1 MKPIKTWA
9 QYYVDLMTKLGI
21 VRFSM
26 LLATCIIFLAI
37 FIQVGVTLFLR
48 GNVESVDL
56 VRSIFFGLL
65 VTPWA
70 VYFLSVV
77 VDQLE
82 DSRQRLSRLV
92 QRLQQMRER
101 DLELNN
107 ELQEKIE
114 LLNCQIEETHKA
126 ETGRD
131 QAIEDLEAEV
141 YQREKAQMESQER
154 MALLR
159 SFIDTS
165 PDLVY
170 YRNEREEFSGCNRAM
185 ENLLGK
191 QEKELIGLT
200 PYDVYPA
207 DVAEKVIETD
217 KEVFARNESQTYEQW
232 LQYPDSRRAC
242 FELRKVP
249 FFDRNGQRLGL
260 LGFGRDIT
268 ERKRYQ
274 EELEKAS
281 RDKTT
286 FISTISH
293 ELRTPLNG
301 IVGLSRILLATKLDK
316 AQHQHMKTI
325 HFSAVTLGN
334 IFNDIIDLDKIDRS
348 RLELAPE
355 PMDFPGFL
363 DDLES
368 LARLQAEQKGLYL
381 HFDRDG
387 DIPDWIMAD
396 GTRLRQVLWNLVG
409 NAVKFTDEGGV
420 TIRCM
425 ADELMV
431 GEITLRFD
439 IEDTGIGIPLALQ
452 EEIFALYFQV
462 EGDKYATGT
471 GIGLAVSKQLVEA
484 MRGTIELDS
493 EPNEGSCFSITI
505 KVPRTSAPVD
515 DPVVAHLPC
524 LSVLLVEDVEL
535 NVTVACALLEKLG
548 HQVTV
553 ARDGKQAFDCLAEQS
568 FDLVFLDIQLPD
580 MTGFDIAARLRK
592 EAQEQG
598 HSLPPL
604 VALTANVISD
614 KQEYLAKGMDDAIS
628 KPLSSKAIKGVLSR
642 FFAHKPRV
650 SNRDRLLASTPTPP
664 TIDPPKIA
672 LPTTIAP
679 PAVPAINNDESIIL
693 DSVFLNDYVDT
704 VGARILLS
712 SVDMLDDMSSDYLRK
727 LNEFVA
733 AKAQDQIVDEAHKIK
748 GAAGSVGLKRI
759 QQLAQ
764 LIQSPEHP
772 DWWQE
777 MAGWSQQLNHDLPG
791 DLAVLR
797 QWLESRV

>member
-26 LLATCIIFLAI
+26 LLAACIILLAI

-48 GNVESVDL
+48 GSVESIDL

-101 DLELNN
+101 DLELNG
-107 ELQEKIE
+107 ELQEKIQ
-114 LLNCQIEETHKA
+114 LLNRQIEETHRA
-126 ETGRD
+126 EAARQ
-131 QAIEDLEAEV
+131 QAIEDLESEV
-141 YQREKAQMESQER
+141 FQREKAQMESQER
-154 MALLR
+154 SALLR

-170 YRNEREEFSGCNRAM
+170 YRNELEEFSGCNKAM
-185 ENLLGK
+185 EDLLGR

-200 PYDVYPA
+200 PYDVYPE
-207 DVAEKVIETD
+207 DVAEKVVETD

-232 LQYPDSRRAC
+232 LQYPDGRRAC

-249 FFDRNGQRLGL
+249 FFDRDGKRLGL

-274 EELEKAS
+274 EQLEKAS

-301 IVGLSRILLATKLDK
+301 IVGLSRILLATELSTEQR
-316 AQHQHMKTI
+316 QHLKTI

-334 IFNDIIDLDKIDRS
+334 IFNDIIDLDKLDRS

-355 PMDFPGFL
+355 PLELPSFL

-387 DIPDWIMAD
+387 DIPEWILAD

-409 NAVKFTDEGGV
+409 NAVKFTDDGGV

-425 ADELMV
+425 ADELDPGQV
-431 GEITLRFD
+431 TLRFD
-439 IEDTGIGIPLALQ
+439 IEDTGIGIPAELQ
-452 EEIFALYFQV
+452 QKIFALYFQV
-462 EGDKYATGT
+462 EGKKHATGT
-471 GIGLAVSKQLVEA
+471 GIGLAVSQQLVDA
-484 MRGTIELDS
+484 MHGTIELDS
-493 EPNEGSCFSITI
+493 EPGEGSCFSVTIT
-505 KVPRTSAPVD
+505 VPRAAPPAD
-515 DPVVAHLPC
+515 DPVVAHLPS

-535 NVTVACALLEKLG
+535 NITVARALLEKLG
-548 HQVTV
+548 HRVTV
-553 ARDGKQAFDCLAEQS
+553 ARDGAEAFALLAGQDFE
-568 FDLVFLDIQLPD
+568 LIFLDIQLPD
-580 MTGFDIAARLRK
+580 MTGFDIAARLR
-592 EAQEQG
+592 EQARSSG
-598 HSLPPL
+598 APLPPL

-614 KQEYLAKGMDDAIS
+614 KQQYLAKGMDDAIS
-628 KPLSSKAIKGVLSR
+628 KPLSSKAIKGVLAR
-642 FFAHKPRV
+642 FFGQPAAESPV
-650 SNRDRLLASTPTPP
+650 A
-664 TIDPPKIA
+664 
-672 LPTTIAP
+672 AP
-679 PAVPAINNDESIIL
+679 EEIGEVL
-693 DSVFLNDYVDT
+693 DTLFLQDYVDT
-704 VGARILLS
+704 VGARALLS
-712 SVDMLDDMSSDYLRK
+712 SVDLLESMAGDYLAR
-727 LNEFVA
+727 LNAFLAERS
-733 AKAQDQIVDEAHKIK
+733 QPDIVEEAHKIK

-764 LIQSPEHP
+764 LVQSPERP
-772 DWWQE
+772 DWWQ
-777 MAGWSQQLNHDLPG
+777 QLDGRIEALNRQLAPDLKI
-791 DLAVLR
+791 LR
-797 QWLESRV
+797 HWLESRI

>member
-26 LLATCIIFLAI
+26 LLAACIILLAI

-48 GNVESVDL
+48 GTVESIDM
-56 VRSIFFGLL
+56 VRSVFFGLL

-114 LLNCQIEETHKA
+114 LLNRQIEETHKA
-126 ETGRD
+126 ETARQ
-131 QAIEDLEAEV
+131 QAIDDLEAEV
-141 YQREKAQMESQER
+141 YQREKAQLESQER
-154 MALLR
+154 SALLR

-170 YRNEREEFSGCNRAM
+170 YRNELEEFSGCNRAM
-185 ENLLGK
+185 ENLLGR

-200 PYDVYPA
+200 PFDVYPA
-207 DVAEKVIETD
+207 DVAEKVVETD

-232 LQYPDSRRAC
+232 LQYPDGRRAC

-249 FFDRNGQRLGL
+249 FFDRNGKRLGL

-301 IVGLSRILLATKLDK
+301 IVGLSRILLATKLGQEQR
-316 AQHQHMKTI
+316 QHLKTI

-334 IFNDIIDLDKIDRS
+334 IFNDIIDLDKVDRS

-387 DIPDWIMAD
+387 DIPDWILAD

-409 NAVKFTDEGGV
+409 NAVKFTDDGGV

-425 ADELMV
+425 ADELTRD
-431 GEITLRFD
+431 EITLRFD
-439 IEDTGIGIPLALQ
+439 IEDTGIGIPAELQ
-452 EEIFALYFQV
+452 QKIFALYFQV
-462 EGDKYATGT
+462 EGNKHATGT
-471 GIGLAVSKQLVEA
+471 GIGLAVSQQLVDA
-484 MRGTIELDS
+484 MHGTIELDS
-493 EPNEGSCFSITI
+493 EPGEGSCFSITI
-505 KVPRTSAPVD
+505 KVPRAQAPVD
-515 DPVVAHLPC
+515 DPAVAQLPP

-548 HQVTV
+548 HKVTV
-553 ARDGKQAFDCLAEQS
+553 ARDGGEAFAWLAQMP

-580 MTGFDIAARLRK
+580 MTGFDIAARLRE
-592 EAQEQG
+592 EAREQSK
-598 HSLPPL
+598 SLPPL

-614 KQEYLAKGMDDAIS
+614 KEEYLARGMDDAIS
-628 KPLSSKAIKGVLSR
+628 KPLSSKAIKGVLAR
-642 FFAHKPRV
+642 FFARRPQSQASAQPVV
-650 SNRDRLLASTPTPP
+650 S
-664 TIDPPKIA
+664 
-672 LPTTIAP
+672 
-679 PAVPAINNDESIIL
+679 VPADPAMTSITEPHADEQQVL
-693 DSVFLNDYVDT
+693 DTVFLTDYVDT
-704 VGARILLS
+704 VGAAILLS
-712 SVDMLDDMSSDYLRK
+712 SVDMLDKMAGDYLSK
-727 LNEFVA
+727 LNGFMAE
-733 AKAQDQIVDEAHKIK
+733 KDQDGIVEEAHKIK
-748 GAAGSVGLKRI
+748 GAAGSVGLKRM
-759 QQLAQ
+759 QLLAQ
-764 LIQSPEHP
+764 QIQSPDLP
-772 DWWQE
+772 DWWQ
-777 MAGWSQQLNHDLPG
+777 QLDARVNELNALLPADL
-791 DLAVLR
+791 VILR
-797 QWLESRV
+797 RWLESRV

>member
-26 LLATCIIFLAI
+26 LLAACIILLAI

-48 GNVESVDL
+48 GAVESIDL
-56 VRSIFFGLL
+56 LRSIFFGLL

-77 VDQLE
+77 VDQQE
-82 DSRQRLSRLV
+82 NSRQRLSRLV

-107 ELQEKIE
+107 ELQEKIQ
-114 LLNCQIEETHKA
+114 LLNRQIEETHRA
-126 ETGRD
+126 ETARQ

-154 MALLR
+154 SALLR

-170 YRNEREEFSGCNRAM
+170 YRNELEEFSGCNRAM
-185 ENLLGK
+185 ENLLGRE
-191 QEKELIGLT
+191 EKELIGLT
-200 PYDVYPA
+200 PFDVYPE
-207 DVAEKVIETD
+207 DVAEKVVETD
-217 KEVFARNESQTYEQW
+217 REVFARNESQTYEQW
-232 LQYPDSRRAC
+232 LQYPDGRRAC

-249 FFDRNGQRLGL
+249 FFDRNGKRLGL

-301 IVGLSRILLATKLDK
+301 IVGLSRILLATKLDQEQR
-316 AQHQHMKTI
+316 QHLRTI

-334 IFNDIIDLDKIDRS
+334 IFNDIIDLDKVDRS

-355 PMDFPGFL
+355 PMDLPGFL

-387 DIPDWIMAD
+387 DIPDWILAD

-409 NAVKFTDEGGV
+409 NAVKFTDDGGV

-425 ADELMV
+425 ADELTP

-439 IEDTGIGIPLALQ
+439 IEDTGIGIPPELQ
-452 EEIFALYFQV
+452 QKIFALYFQI
-462 EGDKYATGT
+462 EGNKHATGT
-471 GIGLAVSKQLVEA
+471 GIGLAVSQQLVDA
-484 MRGTIELDS
+484 MHGTIELDS
-493 EPNEGSCFSITI
+493 EPGEGSCFSMTI
-505 KVPRTSAPVD
+505 RVPRAQAPVD
-515 DPVVAHLPC
+515 DPVVAHLPP

-548 HQVTV
+548 HKVTV
-553 ARDGKQAFDCLAEQS
+553 ARDGGEAFAWLAQQS

-580 MTGFDIAARLRK
+580 MTGFDIAARLRE
-592 EAQEQG
+592 EAREKQQT
-598 HSLPPL
+598 LPPL

-614 KQEYLAKGMDDAIS
+614 KQRYLAKGMDDAIS
-628 KPLSSKAIKGVLSR
+628 KPLSSKAIKGVLAR
-642 FFAHKPRV
+642 FFAHRPALQERKERV
-650 SNRDRLLASTPTPP
+650 EPVIDTGTSTETVTDIDEQQLLDT
-664 TIDPPKIA
+664 
-672 LPTTIAP
+672 
-679 PAVPAINNDESIIL
+679 
-693 DSVFLNDYVDT
+693 VFLTDYVDT
-704 VGARILLS
+704 VGAAILLS
-712 SVDMLDDMSSDYLRK
+712 SVDLLDSMAGDYLSK
-727 LNEFVA
+727 LNDFVSA
-733 AKAQDQIVDEAHKIK
+733 RDQDGIVDEAHKIK
-748 GAAGSVGLKRI
+748 GAAGSVGLKRV

-764 LIQSPEHP
+764 QIQSPELP
-772 DWWQE
+772 EWWQQLE
-777 MAGWSQQLNHDLPG
+777 GWVSELNQCLPG
-791 DLAVLR
+791 DLATLR
-797 QWLESRV
+797 RWLERRL

>member
-21 VRFSM
+21 VRFSIV
-26 LLATCIIFLAI
+26 LAACIILLAI

-56 VRSIFFGLL
+56 VRSVFFGLL

-114 LLNCQIEETHKA
+114 LLNKQIEETHKA

-154 MALLR
+154 LALLR

-207 DVAEKVIETD
+207 DVAEKVVETD

-232 LQYPDSRRAC
+232 LQYPDLRRAC

-249 FFDRNGQRLGL
+249 FFDRNGKRLGL

-301 IVGLSRILLATKLDK
+301 IVGLSRILLATKLAK
-316 AQHQHMKTI
+316 EQRQHMKTI

-439 IEDTGIGIPLALQ
+439 IEDTGIGIPLSLQ
-452 EEIFALYFQV
+452 QQIFALYFQV

-505 KVPRTSAPVD
+505 TVPRTTAPID
-515 DPVVAHLPC
+515 DPVVADLPC

-553 ARDGKQAFDCLAEQS
+553 ARDGKQTFEHLSKQD

-580 MTGFDIAARLRK
+580 MTGFDIAKRLR
-592 EAQEQG
+592 EQALSQG

-628 KPLSSKAIKGVLSR
+628 KPLSSKAIKGVLAR

-650 SNRDRLLASTPTPP
+650 SSRERLLANMPAPDQTQP
-664 TIDPPKIA
+664 A
-672 LPTTIAP
+672 LAH
-679 PAVPAINNDESIIL
+679 AFINERLEPSEQDKVL
-693 DSVFLNDYVDT
+693 DCVFLNDYVDT

-712 SVDMLDDMSSDYLRK
+712 SVDMLDTMASDYLQK
-727 LNEFVA
+727 LNDFVS
-733 AKAQDQIVDEAHKIK
+733 AKQQTEIVEEAHKIK

-764 LIQSPEHP
+764 LIQTPEQEN
-772 DWWQE
+772 WWQTMPNWTAE
-777 MAGWSQQLNHDLPG
+777 LNHHLPS
-791 DLAVLR
+791 DLATLR
-797 QWLESRV
+797 HWLEQRL

>member
-26 LLATCIIFLAI
+26 LLAACIILLAI

-48 GNVESVDL
+48 GSVESIDL

-101 DLELNN
+101 DLELNG
-107 ELQEKIE
+107 ELQEKIQ
-114 LLNCQIEETHKA
+114 LLNRQIEETHRA
-126 ETGRD
+126 EAARQ

-154 MALLR
+154 SALLR

-170 YRNEREEFSGCNRAM
+170 YRNELEEFSGCNRAM
-185 ENLLGK
+185 ENLLGR

-200 PYDVYPA
+200 PHDVYPE
-207 DVAEKVIETD
+207 DVAEKVVETD

-232 LQYPDSRRAC
+232 LQYPDGRRAC

-249 FFDRNGQRLGL
+249 FFDRNGKRLGL

-301 IVGLSRILLATKLDK
+301 IVGLSRILLATELSPEQR
-316 AQHQHMKTI
+316 QHLKTI

-334 IFNDIIDLDKIDRS
+334 IFNDIIDLDKLDRS

-387 DIPDWIMAD
+387 DMPEWILAD

-409 NAVKFTDEGGV
+409 NAVKFTDDGGV

-425 ADELMV
+425 ADELAPGQV
-431 GEITLRFD
+431 TLRFD
-439 IEDTGIGIPLALQ
+439 IEDTGIGIPAELQ
-452 EEIFALYFQV
+452 QKIFALYFQI
-462 EGDKYATGT
+462 EGKKHATGT
-471 GIGLAVSKQLVEA
+471 GIGLAVSQQLVDA
-484 MRGTIELDS
+484 MHGTIELDS
-493 EPNEGSCFSITI
+493 EPGEGSCFSVTIT
-505 KVPRTSAPVD
+505 VPTAQAPVE
-515 DPVVAHLPC
+515 DPALSRLPC

-535 NVTVACALLEKLG
+535 NITVACALLEKLG
-548 HQVTV
+548 HRVTV
-553 ARDGKQAFDCLAEQS
+553 ARDGAEAFALLAGQA

-580 MTGFDIAARLRK
+580 MTGFDIAARLRD
-592 EAQEQG
+592 EARENHQ
-598 HSLPPL
+598 SLPPL
-604 VALTANVISD
+604 VALTANLISD
-614 KQEYLAKGMDDAIS
+614 KQQYLAKGMDDAIS
-628 KPLSSKAIKGVLSR
+628 KPLSSKAIKGVLAR
-642 FFAHKPRV
+642 FFAHRPQPV
-650 SNRDRLLASTPTPP
+650 AM
-664 TIDPPKIA
+664 A
-672 LPTTIAP
+672 AP
-679 PAVPAINNDESIIL
+679 AAGTEEGGVL
-693 DSVFLNDYVDT
+693 DLVFLEDYVET
-704 VGARILLS
+704 VGALTLLS
-712 SVDMLDDMSSDYLRK
+712 SVELLEDMAGGYLAR
-727 LNEFVA
+727 LNQFMAE
-733 AKAQDQIVDEAHKIK
+733 KRQQDIVDEAHKIK
-748 GAAGSVGLKRI
+748 GAAGSVGLKRV

-764 LIQSPEHP
+764 RIQSPELP
-772 DWWQE
+772 DWWQ
-777 MAGWSQQLNHDLPG
+777 QLDAWGEELNRLLPA
-791 DLAVLR
+791 DLAILR
-797 QWLESRV
+797 HWLENRA

>member
-26 LLATCIIFLAI
+26 LLAACIILLAI

-48 GNVESVDL
+48 GTFELVDM
-56 VRSIFFGLL
+56 VRSVFFGLL

-101 DLELNN
+101 DLDLNN

-114 LLNCQIEETHKA
+114 QLNCQIEETHKA
-126 ETGRD
+126 ETARQ

-185 ENLLGK
+185 EKLLGK
-191 QEKELIGLT
+191 QESELIGLT
-200 PYDVYPA
+200 PFDVYSA
-207 DVAEKVIETD
+207 DVAEKVVETD
-217 KEVFARNESQTYEQW
+217 KEVFGRNESQTYEQW
-232 LQYPDSRRAC
+232 LQYPDGRDAC

-249 FFDRNGQRLGL
+249 FFDRSGQRLGL

-301 IVGLSRILLATKLDK
+301 IVGLSRILLATRLDK
-316 AQHQHMKTI
+316 DQQQHIKTI

-334 IFNDIIDLDKIDRS
+334 IFNDIIDLDKLDRS

-363 DDLES
+363 DDLET
-368 LARLQAEQKGLYL
+368 LTRLQAEQKGLYL

-387 DIPDWIMAD
+387 DIPDWILAD

-409 NAVKFTDEGGV
+409 NAVKFTDAGGV

-425 ADELMV
+425 ADELSP
-431 GEITLRFD
+431 GEVTLRFD
-439 IEDTGIGIPLALQ
+439 IEDTGIGIPQHLQ
-452 EEIFALYFQV
+452 KDIFSLYFQV
-462 EGDKYATGT
+462 EGNKYATGT
-471 GIGLAVSKQLVEA
+471 GIGLAVSKQLVDA
-484 MRGTIELDS
+484 MHGTIELDS
-493 EPNEGSCFSITI
+493 EPNEGACFSVTI
-505 KVPRTSAPVD
+505 NALRATAPVE
-515 DPVVAHLPC
+515 DPVVAHLPT
-524 LSVLLVEDVEL
+524 LSILLVEDVEL

-548 HQVTV
+548 HKVAV
-553 ARDGKQAFDCLAEQS
+553 ARDGKEALALLAQVD

-580 MTGFDIAARLRK
+580 MTGFDIAAHLRQEAK
-592 EAQEQG
+592 EKAKQ
-598 HSLPPL
+598 LPPL
-604 VALTANVISD
+604 VALTANLISD
-614 KQEYLAKGMDDAIS
+614 KQAYLAKGMDDAIS
-628 KPLSSKAIKGVLSR
+628 KPLSSKAIKGVLAR
-642 FFAHKPRV
+642 FFTHRPLKQARRTLTVDPET
-650 SNRDRLLASTPTPP
+650 NLALKTKRTAE
-664 TIDPPKIA
+664 TE
-672 LPTTIAP
+672 AP
-679 PAVPAINNDESIIL
+679 ATVQTDEEIIL
-693 DSVFLNDYVDT
+693 DTVFLTDYVDT
-704 VGARILLS
+704 VGAAILLS
-712 SVDMLDDMSSDYLRK
+712 SVDMLDNMAGDYLTR
-727 LNEFVA
+727 LNGFVA
-733 AKAQDQIVDEAHKIK
+733 DKEQSRIVEEAHKIK
-748 GAAGSVGLKRI
+748 GAAGSVGLKRA

-764 LIQSPEHP
+764 QIQSPDIA
-772 DWWQE
+772 DWWLQLE
-777 MAGWSQQLNHDLPG
+777 GWVVTLNEYLPH

-797 QWLESRV
+797 RWLESRV

>member
-26 LLATCIIFLAI
+26 LLAACIILLAI

-48 GNVESVDL
+48 GSVESVDM

-65 VTPWA
+65 ITPWA

-92 QRLQQMRER
+92 QRLQQMRDR
-101 DLELNN
+101 DQELNT

-114 LLNCQIEETHKA
+114 LLNRQIEETRKA
-126 ETGRD
+126 QAARQ
-131 QAIEDLEAEV
+131 QAIEDLENEV
-141 YQREKAQMESQER
+141 FQREKAQMESQER
-154 MALLR
+154 SALLR

-170 YRNEREEFSGCNRAM
+170 YRNELEEFSGCNTAM
-185 ENLLGK
+185 ENLLGR

-207 DVAEKVIETD
+207 DVADKVVETD

-232 LQYPDSRRAC
+232 LQYPDGRRAC

-249 FFDRNGQRLGL
+249 FFDRDGKRLGL

-274 EELEKAS
+274 NELEKAS

-301 IVGLSRILLATKLDK
+301 IVGLSRILLATELSTEQR
-316 AQHQHMKTI
+316 QHLKTI

-334 IFNDIIDLDKIDRS
+334 IFNDIIDLDKLDRR

-355 PMDFPGFL
+355 PMDFPSFL

-387 DIPDWIMAD
+387 DIPEWILAD

-409 NAVKFTDEGGV
+409 NAVKFTDDGGV

-425 ADELMV
+425 ADELTP
-431 GEITLRFD
+431 GEVTLRFD
-439 IEDTGIGIPLALQ
+439 IEDTGIGIPSALQ
-452 EEIFALYFQV
+452 QKIFALYFQI
-462 EGDKYATGT
+462 EGNKHATGT
-471 GIGLAVSKQLVEA
+471 GIGLAVSQQLVDA
-484 MRGTIELDS
+484 MHGSIELDS
-493 EPNEGSCFSITI
+493 EPGEGSCFSITI
-505 KVPRTSAPVD
+505 TVPTAQAPKD
-515 DPVVAHLPC
+515 DPVLAHLPC

-548 HQVTV
+548 HRVSV
-553 ARDGKQAFDCLAEQS
+553 ARDGSEAFALLAEQA

-580 MTGFDIAARLRK
+580 MTGFDIAGRLRHEA
-592 EAQEQG
+592 EAQG
-598 HSLPPL
+598 HALPPL

-614 KQEYLAKGMDDAIS
+614 KQKYLAGGMDDAIS
-628 KPLSSKAIKGVLSR
+628 KPLSSKAIKGVLAR
-642 FFAHKPRV
+642 FFGHQQPCGK
-650 SNRDRLLASTPTPP
+650 T
-664 TIDPPKIA
+664 A
-672 LPTTIAP
+672 LPAP
-679 PAVPAINNDESIIL
+679 EAAESESDVIL
-693 DSVFLNDYVDT
+693 DTVFLQDYVDT
-704 VGARILLS
+704 VGAKALLS
-712 SVDMLDDMSSDYLRK
+712 SVDMLGTMAGDYLSRLK
-727 LNEFVA
+727 GFTA
-733 AKAQDQIVDEAHKIK
+733 ARRQQDIVEEAHKIK
-748 GAAGSVGLKRI
+748 GAAGSVGLKRV
-759 QQLAQ
+759 QLLAQ
-764 LIQSPEHP
+764 QIQSPDLP
-772 DWWQE
+772 DWWE
-777 MAGWSQQLNHDLPG
+777 QLDHRVNELERLLEP
-791 DLAVLR
+791 DLAELR
-797 QWLESRV
+797 HWLESRL

>member
-26 LLATCIIFLAI
+26 LLAACIILLAI

-48 GNVESVDL
+48 GSVESIDL

-101 DLELNN
+101 DLELNG
-107 ELQEKIE
+107 ELQEKIQ
-114 LLNCQIEETHKA
+114 LLNRQIEETHRA
-126 ETGRD
+126 EAARQ
-131 QAIEDLEAEV
+131 QAIEDLESEV
-141 YQREKAQMESQER
+141 FQREKAQMESQER
-154 MALLR
+154 SALLR

-170 YRNEREEFSGCNRAM
+170 YRNELEEFSGCNKAM
-185 ENLLGK
+185 EDLLGR

-200 PYDVYPA
+200 PYDVYPE
-207 DVAEKVIETD
+207 DVAEKVVETD

-232 LQYPDSRRAC
+232 LQYPDGRRAC

-249 FFDRNGQRLGL
+249 FFDRDGKRLGL

-274 EELEKAS
+274 EQLEKAS

-301 IVGLSRILLATKLDK
+301 IVGLSRILLATELSTEQR
-316 AQHQHMKTI
+316 QHLKTI

-334 IFNDIIDLDKIDRS
+334 IFNDIIDLDKLDRS

-355 PMDFPGFL
+355 PLELPSFL

-387 DIPDWIMAD
+387 DIPEWILAD

-409 NAVKFTDEGGV
+409 NAVKFTDDGGV

-425 ADELMV
+425 ADELDPGQV
-431 GEITLRFD
+431 TLRFD
-439 IEDTGIGIPLALQ
+439 IEDTGIGIPAELQ
-452 EEIFALYFQV
+452 QKIFALYFQV
-462 EGDKYATGT
+462 EGKKHATGT
-471 GIGLAVSKQLVEA
+471 GIGLAVSQQLVDA
-484 MRGTIELDS
+484 MHGTIELDS
-493 EPNEGSCFSITI
+493 EPGEGSCFSVTIT
-505 KVPRTSAPVD
+505 VPRAAPPAD
-515 DPVVAHLPC
+515 DPVVAHLPS

-535 NVTVACALLEKLG
+535 NITVARALLEKLG
-548 HQVTV
+548 HRVTV
-553 ARDGKQAFDCLAEQS
+553 ARDGAEAFALLAGQDFE
-568 FDLVFLDIQLPD
+568 LIFLDIQLPD
-580 MTGFDIAARLRK
+580 MTGFDIAARLR
-592 EAQEQG
+592 EQAR
-598 HSLPPL
+598 SSDAPLPPL

-614 KQEYLAKGMDDAIS
+614 KQQYLAKGMDDAIS
-628 KPLSSKAIKGVLSR
+628 KPLSSKAIKGVLAR
-642 FFAHKPRV
+642 FFGQPAA
-650 SNRDRLLASTPTPP
+650 ASPV
-664 TIDPPKIA
+664 A
-672 LPTTIAP
+672 AP
-679 PAVPAINNDESIIL
+679 EESGEVL
-693 DSVFLNDYVDT
+693 DTLFLQDYVDT
-704 VGARILLS
+704 VGARALLS
-712 SVDMLDDMSSDYLRK
+712 SVDLLESMAGDYLAR
-727 LNEFVA
+727 LNAFLAERS
-733 AKAQDQIVDEAHKIK
+733 QPDIVEEAHKIK

-764 LIQSPEHP
+764 LVQSPERP
-772 DWWQE
+772 DWWQ
-777 MAGWSQQLNHDLPG
+777 QLDGRIEALNRQLAPDLKI
-791 DLAVLR
+791 LR
-797 QWLESRV
+797 HWLESRI

>member
-26 LLATCIIFLAI
+26 LLAACIILLAI

-48 GNVESVDL
+48 GTVESIDM
-56 VRSIFFGLL
+56 VRSVFFGLL

-101 DLELNN
+101 DLELNS

-114 LLNCQIEETHKA
+114 LLNRQIEETHKA
-126 ETGRD
+126 ETARQ

-154 MALLR
+154 SALLR

-170 YRNEREEFSGCNRAM
+170 YRNELEEFSGCNRAM
-185 ENLLGK
+185 ENLIGR

-200 PYDVYPA
+200 PFDVYPA
-207 DVAEKVIETD
+207 DVAEKVVETD
-217 KEVFARNESQTYEQW
+217 KEVFSRNETQTYEQW
-232 LQYPDSRRAC
+232 LQYPDGRRAC

-249 FFDRNGQRLGL
+249 FFDRNGKRLGL

-301 IVGLSRILLATKLDK
+301 IVGLSRILLATRLDQEQR
-316 AQHQHMKTI
+316 QHLKTI

-334 IFNDIIDLDKIDRS
+334 IFNDIIDLDKVDRS

-409 NAVKFTDEGGV
+409 NAVKFTDDGGV

-425 ADELMV
+425 ADELTP
-431 GEITLRFD
+431 GEVTLRFD
-439 IEDTGIGIPLALQ
+439 IEDTGIGIPTELQ
-452 EEIFALYFQV
+452 QKIFALYFQI
-462 EGDKYATGT
+462 EGNKHATGT
-471 GIGLAVSKQLVEA
+471 GIGLAVSQQLVDA
-484 MRGTIELDS
+484 MHGTIELDS
-493 EPNEGSCFSITI
+493 EPEEGSCFSITI
-505 KVPRTSAPVD
+505 KVPRTQAPVD
-515 DPVVAHLPC
+515 DPVVAHLPP

-548 HQVTV
+548 HKVTV
-553 ARDGKQAFDCLAEQS
+553 ARDGGEAFAWLAQMP

-580 MTGFDIAARLRK
+580 MTGFDIASRLRE
-592 EAQEQG
+592 EAREQSK
-598 HSLPPL
+598 SLPPL

-614 KQEYLAKGMDDAIS
+614 KEEYLAKGMDDAIS
-628 KPLSSKAIKGVLSR
+628 KPLSSKAIKGVLAR
-642 FFAHKPRV
+642 FFAHRPQPQAKSRAVAAPV
-650 SNRDRLLASTPTPP
+650 IASLA
-664 TIDPPKIA
+664 IA
-672 LPTTIAP
+672 TGTEAH
-679 PAVPAINNDESIIL
+679 ADEQQVL
-693 DSVFLNDYVDT
+693 DTLFLTDYVDT
-704 VGARILLS
+704 VGAAILLS
-712 SVDMLDDMSSDYLRK
+712 SVDMLDEMAGDYLSK
-727 LNEFVA
+727 LNGFMTE
-733 AKAQDQIVDEAHKIK
+733 KDKDGIVEEAHKIK
-748 GAAGSVGLKRI
+748 GAAGSVGLKRV
-759 QQLAQ
+759 QLLAQ
-764 LIQSPEHP
+764 QIQSPELP
-772 DWWQE
+772 DWWQ
-777 MAGWSQQLNHDLPG
+777 QLDAWVNELNALLPADL
-791 DLAVLR
+791 VILR
-797 QWLESRV
+797 RWLESRV

>member
-26 LLATCIIFLAI
+26 LLAACIILLAI

-48 GNVESVDL
+48 GAVESIDL
-56 VRSIFFGLL
+56 LRSIFFGLL

-77 VDQLE
+77 VDQQE
-82 DSRQRLSRLV
+82 NSRQRLSRLV

-107 ELQEKIE
+107 ELQEKIQ
-114 LLNCQIEETHKA
+114 LLNRQIEETHRA
-126 ETGRD
+126 ETARQ

-154 MALLR
+154 SALLR

-170 YRNEREEFSGCNRAM
+170 YRNELEEFSGCNRAM
-185 ENLLGK
+185 ENLLGRE
-191 QEKELIGLT
+191 EKELIGLT
-200 PYDVYPA
+200 PFDVYPE
-207 DVAEKVIETD
+207 DVAEKVVETD
-217 KEVFARNESQTYEQW
+217 REVFARNESQTYEQW
-232 LQYPDSRRAC
+232 LQYPDGRRAC

-249 FFDRNGQRLGL
+249 FFDRNGKRLGL

-301 IVGLSRILLATKLDK
+301 IVGLSRILLATKLDQEQR
-316 AQHQHMKTI
+316 QHLRTI

-334 IFNDIIDLDKIDRS
+334 IFNDIIDLDKVDRS

-355 PMDFPGFL
+355 PMELPGFL

-387 DIPDWIMAD
+387 DIPDWILAD

-409 NAVKFTDEGGV
+409 NAVKFTDDGGV

-425 ADELMV
+425 ADELIP

-439 IEDTGIGIPLALQ
+439 IEDTGIGIPPELQ
-452 EEIFALYFQV
+452 QKIFALYFQI
-462 EGDKYATGT
+462 EGNKHATGT
-471 GIGLAVSKQLVEA
+471 GIGLAVSQQLVDA
-484 MRGTIELDS
+484 MHGTIELDS
-493 EPNEGSCFSITI
+493 EPGEGSCFSMTI
-505 KVPRTSAPVD
+505 RVPRAQAPVD
-515 DPVVAHLPC
+515 DPVVAHLPP

-548 HQVTV
+548 HKVTV
-553 ARDGKQAFDCLAEQS
+553 ARDGGEAFAWLAQQS

-580 MTGFDIAARLRK
+580 MTGFDIATRLRE
-592 EAQEQG
+592 EAREQQQT
-598 HSLPPL
+598 LPPL

-614 KQEYLAKGMDDAIS
+614 KQRYLAKGMDDAIS
-628 KPLSSKAIKGVLSR
+628 KPLSSKAIKGVLAR
-642 FFAHKPRV
+642 FFAHRPALEDRIKRV
-650 SNRDRLLASTPTPP
+650 E
-664 TIDPPKIA
+664 
-672 LPTTIAP
+672 
-679 PAVPAINNDESIIL
+679 PAIDTGTSTDTGTDIDEQQLL
-693 DSVFLNDYVDT
+693 DTVFLTDYVDT
-704 VGARILLS
+704 VGAAILLS
-712 SVDMLDDMSSDYLRK
+712 SVDLLDSMAGGYLNK
-727 LNEFVA
+727 LNDFVTA
-733 AKAQDQIVDEAHKIK
+733 RDQDGIVDEAHKIK
-748 GAAGSVGLKRI
+748 GAAGSVGLKRV

-764 LIQSPEHP
+764 QIQSPELP
-772 DWWQE
+772 DWWQQLE
-777 MAGWSQQLNHDLPG
+777 GWVSELNQRLPG
-791 DLAVLR
+791 DLAILR
-797 QWLESRV
+797 RWLERRL

>member
-26 LLATCIIFLAI
+26 LLAACMILLAI
-37 FIQVGVTLFLR
+37 FIQIGVTLFLR
-48 GNVESVDL
+48 GNIEAIDM

-107 ELQEKIE
+107 QLKEKVG
-114 LLNCQIEETHKA
+114 LLNRQIEETHKA
-126 ETGRD
+126 EAARQ
-131 QAIEDLEAEV
+131 QAIEDLELEV
-141 YQREKAQMESQER
+141 VQRERAQMESQER
-154 MALLR
+154 SALLR

-170 YRNEREEFSGCNRAM
+170 YRNEREELSGCNRAM
-185 ENLLGK
+185 EDLLGK
-191 QEKELIGLT
+191 PEQELIGLT
-200 PYDVYPA
+200 PFDVYSA

-217 KEVFARNESQTYEQW
+217 KEVFARNETQTYEQW
-232 LQYPDSRRAC
+232 LEYPDGRKAC

-249 FFDRNGQRLGL
+249 FFDRNGKRLGL
-260 LGFGRDIT
+260 LGYGRDIT

-274 EELEKAS
+274 EELEQAS

-301 IVGLSRILLATKLDK
+301 IVGLSRILLATKLDTE
-316 AQHQHMKTI
+316 QYQHMKTI

-334 IFNDIIDLDKIDRS
+334 IFNDIIDLDKVDRS

-355 PMDFPGFL
+355 AMDFPGFL

-387 DIPDWIMAD
+387 DIPDWIWAD

-425 ADELMV
+425 ADELAP

-439 IEDTGIGIPLALQ
+439 IEDTGIGIPLDLQ
-452 EEIFALYFQV
+452 DKIFALYFQV
-462 EGDKYATGT
+462 EGDKFATGT
-471 GIGLAVSKQLVEA
+471 GIGLAVSQQLVNA
-484 MRGTIELDS
+484 MEGDIELYS
-493 EPNEGSCFSITI
+493 EPGEGACFSITI
-505 KVPRTSAPVD
+505 TVPLTKPPVD
-515 DPVVAHLPC
+515 DPIVAHLPM

-553 ARDGKQAFDCLAEQS
+553 ARDGREALALLVEHR

-580 MTGFDIAARLRK
+580 MTGFDIAAHLRQEAK
-592 EAQEQG
+592 EQQ
-598 HSLPPL
+598 STLPPL
-604 VALTANVISD
+604 VALTANVIRD

-628 KPLSSKAIKGVLSR
+628 KPLSSKAIKGVLAR
-642 FFAHKPRV
+642 FFAHLPAAEETLIKPVLATSELTKPLVTEV
-650 SNRDRLLASTPTPP
+650 STNADVELTPQ
-664 TIDPPKIA
+664 
-672 LPTTIAP
+672 
-679 PAVPAINNDESIIL
+679 EEEQIL
-693 DSVFLNDYVDT
+693 DTVFLNDYVET
-704 VGARILLS
+704 VGAAILLS
-712 SVDMLDDMSSDYLRK
+712 SVDMLEEMATGYLSQ
-727 LNEFVA
+727 LNTFIDHQAYEEV
-733 AKAQDQIVDEAHKIK
+733 VEEAHKIK
-748 GAAGSVGLKRI
+748 GAAGSVGLKRA

-764 LIQSPEHP
+764 QIQSPDLPQWKQHLA
-772 DWWQE
+772 DW
-777 MAGWSQQLNHDLPG
+777 AVDLNHYLPQDLK
-791 DLAVLR
+791 VLR
-797 QWLESRV
+797 HWLEQRLSY

>member
-26 LLATCIIFLAI
+26 LLAACIILLAI

-48 GNVESVDL
+48 GTVESIDM
-56 VRSIFFGLL
+56 VRSVFFGLL

-82 DSRQRLSRLV
+82 DSRQRLSQLV

-107 ELQEKIE
+107 ELQEKLE
-114 LLNCQIEETHKA
+114 LLNRQIEETHRA
-126 ETGRD
+126 ETARQ
-131 QAIEDLEAEV
+131 QAIDDLEAEI
-141 YQREKAQMESQER
+141 YQREKAQLESQER
-154 MALLR
+154 SALLR

-170 YRNEREEFSGCNRAM
+170 YRNELEEFSGCNKAM
-185 ENLLGK
+185 ENLLGR

-200 PYDVYPA
+200 PFDVYPA
-207 DVAEKVIETD
+207 AVAEKVVETD
-217 KEVFARNESQTYEQW
+217 REVFARNETQTYEQW
-232 LQYPDSRRAC
+232 LQYPDGHHAC

-249 FFDRNGQRLGL
+249 FFDRNGKRLGL

-301 IVGLSRILLATKLDK
+301 IVGLSRILLATKLDQEQL
-316 AQHQHMKTI
+316 QHLKTI

-334 IFNDIIDLDKIDRS
+334 IFNDIIDLDKVDRS

-387 DIPDWIMAD
+387 DIPEWILAD

-425 ADELMV
+425 ADELTPD
-431 GEITLRFD
+431 EITLRFD
-439 IEDTGIGIPLALQ
+439 IEDTGIGIPPELQ
-452 EEIFALYFQV
+452 QEIFALYFQV
-462 EGDKYATGT
+462 EGNKHATGT
-471 GIGLAVSKQLVEA
+471 GIGLAVSQQLVDA
-484 MRGTIELDS
+484 MQGTIELDS
-493 EPNEGSCFSITI
+493 EPGEGSCFSITI
-505 KVPRTSAPVD
+505 KVPRTQAPVD
-515 DPVVAHLPC
+515 DPVVAQLPP

-548 HQVTV
+548 HKVTV
-553 ARDGKQAFDCLAEQS
+553 ARDGGEAFAWLAQMS

-580 MTGFDIAARLRK
+580 MTGFDIAARLRQ
-592 EAQEQG
+592 EAREAST
-598 HSLPPL
+598 SLPPL

-614 KQEYLAKGMDDAIS
+614 KEEYLVKGMDDAIS
-628 KPLSSKAIKGVLSR
+628 KPLSSKAIKGVLTR
-642 FFAHKPRV
+642 FFAHR
-650 SNRDRLLASTPTPP
+650 SQAQEQQ
-664 TIDPPKIA
+664 A
-672 LPTTIAP
+672 LPAAP
-679 PAVPAINNDESIIL
+679 VNTPVERSAAEPHQDEAVVL
-693 DSVFLNDYVDT
+693 DTVFLTDYVDT
-704 VGARILLS
+704 VGAAILLS
-712 SVDMLDDMSSDYLRK
+712 SVDMLERMAEGYLNT
-727 LNEFVA
+727 LNDFVA
-733 AKAQDQIVDEAHKIK
+733 SKEQAGIVDEAHKIK
-748 GAAGSVGLKRI
+748 GAAGSVGLKRV
-759 QQLAQ
+759 QLLAQ
-764 LIQSPEHP
+764 QIQSPELA
-772 DWWQE
+772 DWWLQLD
-777 MAGWSQQLNHDLPG
+777 GWVNELNHHLPADLI
-791 DLAVLR
+791 VLR
-797 QWLESRV
+797 HWLESRV

>member
-26 LLATCIIFLAI
+26 LLAACIILLAI

-48 GNVESVDL
+48 GSVESIDL

-101 DLELNN
+101 DLELNS
-107 ELQEKIE
+107 ELQEKIQ
-114 LLNCQIEETHKA
+114 LLNRQIEETHRA
-126 ETGRD
+126 EAARQ

-154 MALLR
+154 SALLR

-170 YRNEREEFSGCNRAM
+170 YRNELEEFSGCNRAM
-185 ENLLGK
+185 ENLLGR

-200 PYDVYPA
+200 PHDVYPE
-207 DVAEKVIETD
+207 DVAEKVVETD

-232 LQYPDSRRAC
+232 LQYPDGRRAC

-249 FFDRNGQRLGL
+249 FFDRNGKRLGL

-301 IVGLSRILLATKLDK
+301 IVGLSRILLATELSTEQR
-316 AQHQHMKTI
+316 QHLKTI

-334 IFNDIIDLDKIDRS
+334 IFNDIIDLDKLDRS

-387 DIPDWIMAD
+387 DIPEWILAD

-409 NAVKFTDEGGV
+409 NAVKFTDDGGV

-425 ADELMV
+425 ADELTPGQV
-431 GEITLRFD
+431 TLRFD
-439 IEDTGIGIPLALQ
+439 IEDTGIGIPAELQ
-452 EEIFALYFQV
+452 QKIFALYFQI
-462 EGDKYATGT
+462 EGKKHATGT
-471 GIGLAVSKQLVEA
+471 GIGLAVSQQLVDA
-484 MRGTIELDS
+484 MHGTIELDS
-493 EPNEGSCFSITI
+493 EPGEGSCFSVTIT
-505 KVPRTSAPVD
+505 VPTAQAPVE
-515 DPVVAHLPC
+515 DPALSRLPC

-535 NVTVACALLEKLG
+535 NITVACALLEKLG
-548 HQVTV
+548 HRVTV
-553 ARDGKQAFDCLAEQS
+553 ARDGAEAFALLAGQV

-580 MTGFDIAARLRK
+580 MTGFDIAARLRD
-592 EAQEQG
+592 EARERSQ
-598 HSLPPL
+598 SLPPL
-604 VALTANVISD
+604 VALTANLISD
-614 KQEYLAKGMDDAIS
+614 KQQYLAKGMDDAIS
-628 KPLSSKAIKGVLSR
+628 KPLSSKAIKGVLAR
-642 FFAHKPRV
+642 FFAHRPQPVTTVCPRIEPETEGV
-650 SNRDRLLASTPTPP
+650 LDR
-664 TIDPPKIA
+664 
-672 LPTTIAP
+672 
-679 PAVPAINNDESIIL
+679 
-693 DSVFLNDYVDT
+693 VFLEDYVET
-704 VGARILLS
+704 VGALTLLS
-712 SVDMLDDMSSDYLRK
+712 SVELLENMAGGYLAR
-727 LNEFVA
+727 LNQYMTE
-733 AKAQDQIVDEAHKIK
+733 KQQQDIVDEAHKIK
-748 GAAGSVGLKRI
+748 GAAGSVGLQRV

-764 LIQSPEHP
+764 RIQSP
-772 DWWQE
+772 
-777 MAGWSQQLNHDLPG
+777 DLPG
-791 DLAVLR
+791 WWQQVESWVEELNRLLPADLAILR
-797 QWLESRV
+797 HWLESRA

>member
-26 LLATCIIFLAI
+26 LLAACIILLAI

-48 GNVESVDL
+48 GSVESIDM

-107 ELQEKIE
+107 ELQEKIQ
-114 LLNCQIEETHKA
+114 LLNRQIEETHKA
-126 ETGRD
+126 EAARQ

-154 MALLR
+154 SALLR

-170 YRNEREEFSGCNRAM
+170 YRNELEEFSGCNRAM
-185 ENLLGK
+185 ESLLGR

-200 PYDVYPA
+200 PHDVYPE
-207 DVAEKVIETD
+207 DVAEKVVETD

-232 LQYPDSRRAC
+232 LQYPDGRRAC

-249 FFDRNGQRLGL
+249 FFERNGKRLGL

-301 IVGLSRILLATKLDK
+301 IVGLSRILLATELSPEQR
-316 AQHQHMKTI
+316 QHLKTI

-334 IFNDIIDLDKIDRS
+334 IFNDIIDLDKLDRS

-363 DDLES
+363 DDLEI

-387 DIPDWIMAD
+387 DMPEWILAD

-409 NAVKFTDEGGV
+409 NAVKFTDDGGV

-425 ADELMV
+425 ADELTPGQV
-431 GEITLRFD
+431 TLRFD
-439 IEDTGIGIPLALQ
+439 IEDTGIGIPAELQ
-452 EEIFALYFQV
+452 QKIFALYFQI
-462 EGDKYATGT
+462 EGKKHATGT
-471 GIGLAVSKQLVEA
+471 GIGLAVSQQLVDA
-484 MRGTIELDS
+484 MHGTIELDS
-493 EPNEGSCFSITI
+493 EPGEGSCFSVTIT
-505 KVPRTSAPVD
+505 VPTAQAPVE
-515 DPVVAHLPC
+515 DPALSQLPS

-535 NVTVACALLEKLG
+535 NITVARALLEKLG
-548 HQVTV
+548 HGVTV
-553 ARDGKQAFDCLAEQS
+553 ARDGAEAFTLLSGRAFDLI
-568 FDLVFLDIQLPD
+568 FLDIQLPD
-580 MTGFDIAARLRK
+580 MTGFDIAARLR
-592 EAQEQG
+592 EDARERNRA
-598 HSLPPL
+598 LPPL

-614 KQEYLAKGMDDAIS
+614 KQQYLARGMDDAIS
-628 KPLSSKAIKGVLSR
+628 KPLSSKAIKGVLAR
-642 FFAHKPRV
+642 FFAHRPQPAAPV
-650 SNRDRLLASTPTPP
+650 PQHHEPVDDGVLDR
-664 TIDPPKIA
+664 IF
-672 LPTTIAP
+672 
-679 PAVPAINNDESIIL
+679 L
-693 DSVFLNDYVDT
+693 DDYVAT
-704 VGARILLS
+704 VGALALLS
-712 SVDMLDDMSSDYLRK
+712 SVDLLEQMADGYLAR
-727 LNEFVA
+727 LNQFM
-733 AKAQDQIVDEAHKIK
+733 AQKQQEGIVDEAHKIK

-759 QQLAQ
+759 QLLAQ
-764 LIQSPEHP
+764 RIQSPELP
-772 DWWQE
+772 DWWEQVE
-777 MAGWSQQLNHDLPG
+777 AWAAELNRRLPA
-791 DLAVLR
+791 DLATLR
-797 QWLESRV
+797 HWLESRA

>member
-26 LLATCIIFLAI
+26 LLAACIILLAI

-48 GNVESVDL
+48 GSVESVDM

-65 VTPWA
+65 ITPWA

-92 QRLQQMRER
+92 QRLQQMRDR
-101 DLELNN
+101 DQELNT

-114 LLNCQIEETHKA
+114 LLNRQIEETRKA
-126 ETGRD
+126 QAARQ
-131 QAIEDLEAEV
+131 QAIEDLENEV
-141 YQREKAQMESQER
+141 FQREKAQMESQER
-154 MALLR
+154 SALLR

-170 YRNEREEFSGCNRAM
+170 YRNELEEFSGCNTAM
-185 ENLLGK
+185 ENLLGR

-207 DVAEKVIETD
+207 DVADKVVETD

-232 LQYPDSRRAC
+232 LQYPDGRRAC

-249 FFDRNGQRLGL
+249 FFDRDGKRLGL

-274 EELEKAS
+274 NELEKAS

-301 IVGLSRILLATKLDK
+301 IVGLSRILLATELSTEQR
-316 AQHQHMKTI
+316 QHLKTI

-334 IFNDIIDLDKIDRS
+334 IFNDIIDLDKLDRR

-387 DIPDWIMAD
+387 DIPEWILAD

-409 NAVKFTDEGGV
+409 NAVKFTDDGGV

-425 ADELMV
+425 ADELTP
-431 GEITLRFD
+431 GEVTLRFD
-439 IEDTGIGIPLALQ
+439 IEDTGIGIPSALQ
-452 EEIFALYFQV
+452 QKIFALYFQI
-462 EGDKYATGT
+462 EGNKHATGT
-471 GIGLAVSKQLVEA
+471 GIGLAVSQQLVDA
-484 MRGTIELDS
+484 MHGSIELDS
-493 EPNEGSCFSITI
+493 EPGEGSCFSITI
-505 KVPRTSAPVD
+505 TVPTAQAPKD
-515 DPVVAHLPC
+515 DPVLAHLPC

-548 HQVTV
+548 HRVSV
-553 ARDGKQAFDCLAEQS
+553 ARDGSEAFALLAEQE

-580 MTGFDIAARLRK
+580 MTGFDIAGRLRHEA
-592 EAQEQG
+592 EAQG
-598 HSLPPL
+598 HALPPL

-614 KQEYLAKGMDDAIS
+614 KQKYLAGGMDDAIS
-628 KPLSSKAIKGVLSR
+628 KPLSSKAIKGVLAR
-642 FFAHKPRV
+642 FFGHQQPCGKAV
-650 SNRDRLLASTPTPP
+650 
-664 TIDPPKIA
+664 
-672 LPTTIAP
+672 LPAP
-679 PAVPAINNDESIIL
+679 EVAESESDVIL
-693 DSVFLNDYVDT
+693 DTVFLQDYVDT
-704 VGARILLS
+704 VGAKALLS
-712 SVDMLDDMSSDYLRK
+712 SVDMLGTMAGDYLSRLK
-727 LNEFVA
+727 GFTAERRQ
-733 AKAQDQIVDEAHKIK
+733 QDIVEEAHKIK
-748 GAAGSVGLKRI
+748 GAAGSVGLKRV
-759 QQLAQ
+759 QLLAQ
-764 LIQSPEHP
+764 QIQSPDLP
-772 DWWQE
+772 DWWE
-777 MAGWSQQLNHDLPG
+777 QLDLRVNELERLLEP
-791 DLAVLR
+791 DLAELR
-797 QWLESRV
+797 HWLESRL

>member
-26 LLATCIIFLAI
+26 VLAACIILLAI

-48 GNVESVDL
+48 GTVEPIDM
-56 VRSIFFGLL
+56 VRSVFFGLL

-107 ELQEKIE
+107 ELQEKIQ

-126 ETGRD
+126 EMARQ

-170 YRNEREEFSGCNRAM
+170 YRNELEEFSGCNRAM
-185 ENLLGK
+185 EDLLGR

-200 PYDVYPA
+200 PFDVYPA
-207 DVAEKVIETD
+207 DVAEKVVETD

-232 LQYPDSRRAC
+232 LQYPDGHHAC

-249 FFDRNGQRLGL
+249 FFDRNGKRLGL

-301 IVGLSRILLATKLDK
+301 IVGLSRILLATKLAK
-316 AQHQHMKTI
+316 EQRQHLKTI

-387 DIPDWIMAD
+387 DIPDWILAD

-409 NAVKFTDEGGV
+409 NAVKFTDDGGV

-425 ADELMV
+425 ADELTP

-439 IEDTGIGIPLALQ
+439 IEDTGIGIPAELQ
-452 EEIFALYFQV
+452 KEIFALYFQV

-471 GIGLAVSKQLVEA
+471 GIGLAVSQQLVDA
-484 MRGTIELDS
+484 MKGTIELDS
-493 EPNEGSCFSITI
+493 EPGEGSCFSITI
-505 KVPRTSAPVD
+505 RVPSTSAPVD
-515 DPVVAHLPC
+515 DPVVAHLPP
-524 LSVLLVEDVEL
+524 LSMLLVEDVEL

-548 HQVTV
+548 HKVTV
-553 ARDGKQAFDCLAEQS
+553 ARDGGEALAWMAQVN

-580 MTGFDIAARLRK
+580 MTGFDIAARLRQ
-592 EAQEQG
+592 EAREE
-598 HSLPPL
+598 SKPLPPL

-614 KQEYLAKGMDDAIS
+614 KEEYLAKGMDDAIS
-628 KPLSSKAIKGVLSR
+628 KPLSSKAIKGVLAR
-642 FFAHKPRV
+642 FFAHRPDAQAKQ
-650 SNRDRLLASTPTPP
+650 
-664 TIDPPKIA
+664 A
-672 LPTTIAP
+672 LPAASVKAP
-679 PAVPAINNDESIIL
+679 AKLPAAEPHIDEAVIL
-693 DSVFLNDYVDT
+693 DTVFLTDYVDT
-704 VGARILLS
+704 VGAAILLS
-712 SVDMLDDMSSDYLRK
+712 SVDMLDRMAEDYLNK
-727 LNEFVA
+727 LNGFVA
-733 AKAQDQIVDEAHKIK
+733 NKEQDGIVEEAHKIK
-748 GAAGSVGLKRI
+748 GAAGSVGLKRV
-759 QQLAQ
+759 QLLAQ
-764 LIQSPEHP
+764 QIQSPDLP
-772 DWWQE
+772 DWWQQLD
-777 MAGWSQQLNHDLPG
+777 GWVSELNHHLAMDL
-791 DLAVLR
+791 LVLR
-797 QWLESRV
+797 DWLESRI

>member
-26 LLATCIIFLAI
+26 LLATCIILLAI

-48 GNVESVDL
+48 GSVESIDL

-101 DLELNN
+101 DLELNS

-114 LLNCQIEETHKA
+114 LLNRQIEETRKA
-126 ETGRD
+126 QAARQ
-131 QAIEDLEAEV
+131 QAIEDLEGEV
-141 YQREKAQMESQER
+141 YQREKAQLESQER
-154 MALLR
+154 SALLR

-170 YRNEREEFSGCNRAM
+170 YRNELEEFSGCNKAM
-185 ENLLGK
+185 ENLLGR

-200 PYDVYPA
+200 PYDVYPE
-207 DVAEKVIETD
+207 DVAIKVVETD

-232 LQYPDSRRAC
+232 LQYPDGRRAC

-249 FFDRNGQRLGL
+249 FFDRDGKRLGL

-274 EELEKAS
+274 EQLEKAS

-301 IVGLSRILLATKLDK
+301 IVGLSRILLATELSQDQR
-316 AQHQHMKTI
+316 QHLKTI

-334 IFNDIIDLDKIDRS
+334 IFNDIIDLDKMDRS

-387 DIPDWIMAD
+387 DIPEWILAD

-409 NAVKFTDEGGV
+409 NAVKFTDDGGV
-420 TIRCM
+420 TIRCL
-425 ADELMV
+425 ADELAPGQV
-431 GEITLRFD
+431 TLRFD
-439 IEDTGIGIPLALQ
+439 IEDTGIGIPAALQ
-452 EEIFALYFQV
+452 QKIFALYFQI
-462 EGDKYATGT
+462 EGKKHATGT
-471 GIGLAVSKQLVEA
+471 GIGLAVSQQLVEA
-484 MRGTIELDS
+484 MNGSIELDS
-493 EPNEGSCFSITI
+493 EPGEGSCFSVTIT
-505 KVPRTSAPVD
+505 VPTAQAPKD
-515 DPVVAHLPC
+515 DPVLAQLPC

-548 HQVTV
+548 HRVSV
-553 ARDGKQAFDCLAEQS
+553 ARDGGEAFALLAEYDY
-568 FDLVFLDIQLPD
+568 DLIFLDIQLPD
-580 MTGFDIAARLRK
+580 MTGFDIAIRLRE
-592 EAQEQG
+592 EAQQQG
-598 HSLPPL
+598 QALPPL

-614 KQEYLAKGMDDAIS
+614 KQKYLAGGMDDAIS
-628 KPLSSKAIKGVLSR
+628 KPLSSKAIKGVLAR
-642 FFAHKPRV
+642 FFGHRPPC
-650 SNRDRLLASTPTPP
+650 NRAAPAST
-664 TIDPPKIA
+664 
-672 LPTTIAP
+672 
-679 PAVPAINNDESIIL
+679 PAVPAVEPVQADEAVL
-693 DSVFLNDYVDT
+693 DTIFLQDYVDT
-704 VGARILLS
+704 VGAKALLS
-712 SVDMLDDMSSDYLRK
+712 SVDMLADMASDYLAR
-727 LNEFVA
+727 LNEFTA
-733 AKAQDQIVDEAHKIK
+733 ARQQQEIVEEAHKIK
-748 GAAGSVGLKRI
+748 GAAGSVGLKRV
-759 QQLAQ
+759 QLLAQ
-764 LIQSPEHP
+764 QIQSPELP
-772 DWWQE
+772 DWWE
-777 MAGWSQQLNHDLPG
+777 HLNDRVAELNRLLPPDLNE
-791 DLAVLR
+791 LR
-797 QWLESRV
+797 RWLEQRA

>member
-26 LLATCIIFLAI
+26 LLAACIILLAI

-48 GNVESVDL
+48 GSVESIDL

-101 DLELNN
+101 DLELNS
-107 ELQEKIE
+107 ELQEKIQ
-114 LLNCQIEETHKA
+114 LLNRQIEETHRA
-126 ETGRD
+126 EAARQ

-154 MALLR
+154 SALLR

-170 YRNEREEFSGCNRAM
+170 YRNELEEFSGCNRAM
-185 ENLLGK
+185 ENLLGR

-200 PYDVYPA
+200 PHDVYPE
-207 DVAEKVIETD
+207 DVAEKVVETD

-232 LQYPDSRRAC
+232 LQYPDGRRAC

-249 FFDRNGQRLGL
+249 FFDRNGKRLGL

-301 IVGLSRILLATKLDK
+301 IVGLSRILLATELSTEQR
-316 AQHQHMKTI
+316 QHLKTI

-334 IFNDIIDLDKIDRS
+334 IFNDIIDLDKLDRS

-387 DIPDWIMAD
+387 DIPEWILAD

-409 NAVKFTDEGGV
+409 NAVKFTDDGGV

-425 ADELMV
+425 ADELTPGQV
-431 GEITLRFD
+431 TLRFD
-439 IEDTGIGIPLALQ
+439 IEDTGIGIPAELQ
-452 EEIFALYFQV
+452 QKIFALYFQI
-462 EGDKYATGT
+462 EGKKHATGT
-471 GIGLAVSKQLVEA
+471 GIGLAVSQQLVDA
-484 MRGTIELDS
+484 MHGTIELDS
-493 EPNEGSCFSITI
+493 EPGEGSCFSVTIT
-505 KVPRTSAPVD
+505 VPTAQAPVE
-515 DPVVAHLPC
+515 DPALSRLPC

-535 NVTVACALLEKLG
+535 NITVACALLEKLG
-548 HQVTV
+548 HRVTV
-553 ARDGKQAFDCLAEQS
+553 ARDGAEAFALLAGQA

-580 MTGFDIAARLRK
+580 MTGFDIAARLRD
-592 EAQEQG
+592 EARERSQ
-598 HSLPPL
+598 SLPPL
-604 VALTANVISD
+604 VALTANLISD
-614 KQEYLAKGMDDAIS
+614 KQQYLAKGMDDAIS
-628 KPLSSKAIKGVLSR
+628 KPLSSKAIKGVLAR
-642 FFAHKPRV
+642 FFAHRPQPV
-650 SNRDRLLASTPTPP
+650 TTACPQIEPETEGVLDR
-664 TIDPPKIA
+664 
-672 LPTTIAP
+672 
-679 PAVPAINNDESIIL
+679 
-693 DSVFLNDYVDT
+693 VFLEDYVAT
-704 VGARILLS
+704 VGALTLLS
-712 SVDMLDDMSSDYLRK
+712 SVELLENMAGGYLAR
-727 LNEFVA
+727 LNQYMME
-733 AKAQDQIVDEAHKIK
+733 KQQQDIVDEAHKIK
-748 GAAGSVGLKRI
+748 GAAGSVGLQRV

-764 LIQSPEHP
+764 RIQSP
-772 DWWQE
+772 
-777 MAGWSQQLNHDLPG
+777 DLPG
-791 DLAVLR
+791 WWQQVEYWVEELNRLLPADLAILR
-797 QWLESRV
+797 HWLESRA

>member
-26 LLATCIIFLAI
+26 LLAACIILLAI

-48 GNVESVDL
+48 GSVESIDL

-101 DLELNN
+101 DLELNG
-107 ELQEKIE
+107 ELQEKIQ
-114 LLNCQIEETHKA
+114 LLNRQIEETHRA
-126 ETGRD
+126 EAARQ

-154 MALLR
+154 SALLR

-170 YRNEREEFSGCNRAM
+170 YRNELEEFSGCNRAM
-185 ENLLGK
+185 ENLLGR

-200 PYDVYPA
+200 PHDVYPE
-207 DVAEKVIETD
+207 DVAEKVVETD

-232 LQYPDSRRAC
+232 LQYPDGRRAC

-249 FFDRNGQRLGL
+249 FFDRNGKRLGL

-301 IVGLSRILLATKLDK
+301 IVGLSRILLATELSPEQR
-316 AQHQHMKTI
+316 QHLKTI

-334 IFNDIIDLDKIDRS
+334 IFNDIIDLDKLDRS

-387 DIPDWIMAD
+387 DMPEWILAD

-409 NAVKFTDEGGV
+409 NAVKFTDDGGV

-425 ADELMV
+425 ADELAPGQV
-431 GEITLRFD
+431 TLRFD
-439 IEDTGIGIPLALQ
+439 IEDTGIGIPAELQ
-452 EEIFALYFQV
+452 QKIFALYFQI
-462 EGDKYATGT
+462 EGKKHATGT
-471 GIGLAVSKQLVEA
+471 GIGLAVSQQLVDA
-484 MRGTIELDS
+484 MHGTIELDS
-493 EPNEGSCFSITI
+493 EPGEGSCFSVTIT
-505 KVPRTSAPVD
+505 VPTARAPVE
-515 DPVVAHLPC
+515 DPALSRLPC

-535 NVTVACALLEKLG
+535 NITVACALLEKLG
-548 HQVTV
+548 HRVTV
-553 ARDGKQAFDCLAEQS
+553 ARDGAEAFALLAGQA

-580 MTGFDIAARLRK
+580 MTGFDIAARLRD
-592 EAQEQG
+592 EARENHQ
-598 HSLPPL
+598 SLPPL
-604 VALTANVISD
+604 VALTANLISD
-614 KQEYLAKGMDDAIS
+614 KQQYLAKGMDDAIS
-628 KPLSSKAIKGVLSR
+628 KPLSSKAIKGVLAR
-642 FFAHKPRV
+642 FFAHRPQP
-650 SNRDRLLASTPTPP
+650 LAM
-664 TIDPPKIA
+664 A
-672 LPTTIAP
+672 AP
-679 PAVPAINNDESIIL
+679 AAGTEEGGVL
-693 DSVFLNDYVDT
+693 DLVFLEDYVET
-704 VGARILLS
+704 VGALTLLS
-712 SVDMLDDMSSDYLRK
+712 SVELLEDMAGGYLAR
-727 LNEFVA
+727 LNQFMAE
-733 AKAQDQIVDEAHKIK
+733 KRQQDIVDEAHKIK
-748 GAAGSVGLKRI
+748 GAAGSVGLKRV

-764 LIQSPEHP
+764 RIQSPELP
-772 DWWQE
+772 DWWQ
-777 MAGWSQQLNHDLPG
+777 QLDAWGEELNRLLPA
-791 DLAVLR
+791 DLAILR
-797 QWLESRV
+797 HWLENRA

>member
-1 MKPIKTWA
+1 MKPVKTWA

-26 LLATCIIFLAI
+26 LLAACIILLAI

-48 GNVESVDL
+48 GSVESVDL

-65 VTPWA
+65 ITPWA

-101 DLELNN
+101 DQELHA

-114 LLNCQIEETHKA
+114 LLNRQIEETRKA
-126 ETGRD
+126 QAARQ
-131 QAIEDLEAEV
+131 QAIEDLESEV

-154 MALLR
+154 SALLR

-170 YRNEREEFSGCNRAM
+170 YRNELEEFSGCNKAM
-185 ENLLGK
+185 ENLLGRP
-191 QEKELIGLT
+191 EKELIGLT

-207 DVAEKVIETD
+207 DVADKVVETD
-217 KEVFARNESQTYEQW
+217 REVFARNETQTYEQW
-232 LQYPDSRRAC
+232 LQYPDGRRAC

-249 FFDRNGQRLGL
+249 FFDRDGKRLGL

-274 EELEKAS
+274 NELEKAS

-301 IVGLSRILLATKLDK
+301 IVGLSRILLATELSPEQR
-316 AQHQHMKTI
+316 QHLKTI

-334 IFNDIIDLDKIDRS
+334 IFNDIIDLDKLDRS

-387 DIPDWIMAD
+387 DIPEWILAD

-409 NAVKFTDEGGV
+409 NAVKFTDDGGV

-425 ADELMV
+425 ADELAPGQV
-431 GEITLRFD
+431 TLRFD
-439 IEDTGIGIPLALQ
+439 IEDTGIGIPAALQ
-452 EEIFALYFQV
+452 QKIFALYFQI
-462 EGDKYATGT
+462 EGKKHATGT
-471 GIGLAVSKQLVEA
+471 GIGLAVSQQLVDA
-484 MRGTIELDS
+484 MHGSIELDS
-493 EPNEGSCFSITI
+493 EPGEGSCFSVTIT
-505 KVPRTSAPVD
+505 VPTTEAPKD
-515 DPVVAHLPC
+515 DPVLAQLPC

-548 HQVTV
+548 HRVSV
-553 ARDGKQAFDCLAEQS
+553 ARDGGEAFALLAEHD
-568 FDLVFLDIQLPD
+568 FDLIFLDIQLPD
-580 MTGFDIAARLRK
+580 MTGFDIATRLREDAK
-592 EAQEQG
+592 KQG
-598 HSLPPL
+598 TALPPL

-614 KQEYLAKGMDDAIS
+614 KQQYLAGGMDDAIS
-628 KPLSSKAIKGVLSR
+628 KPLSSKAIKGALAR
-642 FFAHKPRV
+642 FFGHRPPCNKAA
-650 SNRDRLLASTPTPP
+650 RLPAPATSGPASG
-664 TIDPPKIA
+664 A
-672 LPTTIAP
+672 
-679 PAVPAINNDESIIL
+679 DEPVL
-693 DSVFLNDYVDT
+693 DTVFLQDYVDT
-704 VGARILLS
+704 VGAGTLLS
-712 SVDMLDDMSSDYLRK
+712 SVDMLAEMASDYLTR
-727 LNEFVA
+727 LNGFTAERR
-733 AKAQDQIVDEAHKIK
+733 QQEIVEEAHKIK
-748 GAAGSVGLKRI
+748 GAAGSVGLKRV
-759 QQLAQ
+759 QLLAQ
-764 LIQSPEHP
+764 QIQSPELP
-772 DWWQE
+772 DWWDRLDDRVAE
-777 MAGWSQQLNHDLPG
+777 LNRLMAP
-791 DLAVLR
+791 DLAELR
-797 QWLESRV
+797 HWLEQRA

>member
-26 LLATCIIFLAI
+26 LLAACIILLAI

-48 GNVESVDL
+48 GSVESIDL

-101 DLELNN
+101 DLELNG
-107 ELQEKIE
+107 ELQEKIQ
-114 LLNCQIEETHKA
+114 LLNRQIEETHRA
-126 ETGRD
+126 EAARQ

-154 MALLR
+154 SALLR

-170 YRNEREEFSGCNRAM
+170 YRNELEEFSGCNRAM
-185 ENLLGK
+185 ENLLGR

-200 PYDVYPA
+200 PHDVYPE
-207 DVAEKVIETD
+207 DVAEKVVETD

-232 LQYPDSRRAC
+232 LQYPDGRRAC

-249 FFDRNGQRLGL
+249 FFDRNGKRLGL

-301 IVGLSRILLATKLDK
+301 IVGLSRILLATELSPEQR
-316 AQHQHMKTI
+316 QHLKTI

-334 IFNDIIDLDKIDRS
+334 IFNDIIDLDKLDRS

-387 DIPDWIMAD
+387 DMPEWILAD

-409 NAVKFTDEGGV
+409 NAVKFTDDGGV

-425 ADELMV
+425 ADELAPGQV
-431 GEITLRFD
+431 TLRFD
-439 IEDTGIGIPLALQ
+439 IEDTGIGIPAELQ
-452 EEIFALYFQV
+452 QKIFALYFQI
-462 EGDKYATGT
+462 EGKKHATGT
-471 GIGLAVSKQLVEA
+471 GIGLAVSQQLVDA
-484 MRGTIELDS
+484 MHGTIELDS
-493 EPNEGSCFSITI
+493 EPGEGSCFSVTIT
-505 KVPRTSAPVD
+505 VPTAQAPVE
-515 DPVVAHLPC
+515 DPALSRLPC

-535 NVTVACALLEKLG
+535 NITVACALLEKLG
-548 HQVTV
+548 HRVTV
-553 ARDGKQAFDCLAEQS
+553 ARDGAEAFALLAGQA

-580 MTGFDIAARLRK
+580 MTGFDIAARLRD
-592 EAQEQG
+592 EARENHQ
-598 HSLPPL
+598 SLPPL
-604 VALTANVISD
+604 VALTANLISD
-614 KQEYLAKGMDDAIS
+614 KQQYLAKGMDDAIS
-628 KPLSSKAIKGVLSR
+628 KPLSSKAIKGVLAR
-642 FFAHKPRV
+642 FFAHRPQP
-650 SNRDRLLASTPTPP
+650 LAM
-664 TIDPPKIA
+664 A
-672 LPTTIAP
+672 AP
-679 PAVPAINNDESIIL
+679 AAGTEEGGVL
-693 DSVFLNDYVDT
+693 DLVFLEDYVET
-704 VGARILLS
+704 VGALTLLS
-712 SVDMLDDMSSDYLRK
+712 SVELLEDMAGGYLAR
-727 LNEFVA
+727 LNQFMAE
-733 AKAQDQIVDEAHKIK
+733 KRQQDIVDEAHKIK
-748 GAAGSVGLKRI
+748 GAAGSVGLKRV

-764 LIQSPEHP
+764 RIQSPELP
-772 DWWQE
+772 DWWQ
-777 MAGWSQQLNHDLPG
+777 QLDAWGEELNRLLPA
-791 DLAVLR
+791 DLAILR
-797 QWLESRV
+797 HWLENRA

>member
-1 MKPIKTWA
+1 MKPVKTWA

-26 LLATCIIFLAI
+26 LLAACIILLAI

-48 GNVESVDL
+48 GSVESVDL

-65 VTPWA
+65 ITPWA

-101 DLELNN
+101 DQELHA

-114 LLNCQIEETHKA
+114 QLNRQIEETRKA
-126 ETGRD
+126 QAARQ
-131 QAIEDLEAEV
+131 QAIEDLENEV
-141 YQREKAQMESQER
+141 FQREKAQMESQER
-154 MALLR
+154 SALLR

-170 YRNEREEFSGCNRAM
+170 YRNELEEFSGCNKAM
-185 ENLLGK
+185 ENLLGR

-207 DVAEKVIETD
+207 DVADKVVETD

-232 LQYPDSRRAC
+232 LQYPDGRRAC

-249 FFDRNGQRLGL
+249 FFDRDGNRLGL

-301 IVGLSRILLATKLDK
+301 IVGLSRILLATELSTEQR
-316 AQHQHMKTI
+316 QHLKTI

-334 IFNDIIDLDKIDRS
+334 IFNDIIDLDKLDRS

-387 DIPDWIMAD
+387 DIPEWILAD

-409 NAVKFTDEGGV
+409 NAVKFTDDGGV

-425 ADELMV
+425 ADELV
-431 GEITLRFD
+431 PGEVTLRFD
-439 IEDTGIGIPLALQ
+439 IEDTGIGIPASLQ
-452 EEIFALYFQV
+452 QKIFALYFQI
-462 EGDKYATGT
+462 EGNKHATGT
-471 GIGLAVSKQLVEA
+471 GIGLAVSQQLVDA
-484 MRGTIELDS
+484 MHGSIELDS
-493 EPNEGSCFSITI
+493 EPGEGSCFSVTIT
-505 KVPRTSAPVD
+505 VPTTQAPKD
-515 DPVVAHLPC
+515 DPVLAHLPC

-548 HQVTV
+548 HSVSV
-553 ARDGKQAFDCLAEQS
+553 ARDGGEAFALLAERD

-580 MTGFDIAARLRK
+580 MTGFDIAARLRE
-592 EAQEQG
+592 EAREQG
-598 HSLPPL
+598 TVLPPL

-614 KQEYLAKGMDDAIS
+614 KQKYLAGGMDDAIS
-628 KPLSSKAIKGVLSR
+628 KPLSSKAIKGVLAR
-642 FFAHKPRV
+642 FFGHKPPC
-650 SNRDRLLASTPTPP
+650 NQAALAASQSPE
-664 TIDPPKIA
+664 
-672 LPTTIAP
+672 
-679 PAVPAINNDESIIL
+679 PAGHDGEPVL
-693 DSVFLNDYVDT
+693 DTVFLQDYVDT
-704 VGARILLS
+704 VGAAALLS
-712 SVDMLDDMSSDYLRK
+712 SVDLLASMAEGYLGR
-727 LNEFVA
+727 LNDVTAERR
-733 AKAQDQIVDEAHKIK
+733 QQEIVEEAHKIK
-748 GAAGSVGLKRI
+748 GAAGSVGLKRV
-759 QQLAQ
+759 QLLAQ
-764 LIQSPEHP
+764 QIQSPELP
-772 DWWQE
+772 DWWQRLDDRVAE
-777 MAGWSQQLNHDLPG
+777 LNRLLAP
-791 DLAVLR
+791 DLAELR
-797 QWLESRV
+797 HWLEQRA

>member
-26 LLATCIIFLAI
+26 LLAACMILLAI
-37 FIQVGVTLFLR
+37 FIQIGVTLFLR
-48 GNVESVDL
+48 GNIEAIDM

-107 ELQEKIE
+107 QLKEKVG
-114 LLNCQIEETHKA
+114 LLNRQIEETHKA
-126 ETGRD
+126 EAARQ
-131 QAIEDLEAEV
+131 QAIEDLELEV
-141 YQREKAQMESQER
+141 VQREKAQMESQER
-154 MALLR
+154 SALLR

-170 YRNEREEFSGCNRAM
+170 YRNEREELSGCNRAM
-185 ENLLGK
+185 EDLLGK
-191 QEKELIGLT
+191 SEQELIGLT
-200 PYDVYPA
+200 PFDVYSA
-207 DVAEKVIETD
+207 DIAEKVIETD
-217 KEVFARNESQTYEQW
+217 REVFARNETQTYEQW
-232 LQYPDSRRAC
+232 LEYPDGRKAC

-249 FFDRNGQRLGL
+249 FFDRNGKRLGL
-260 LGFGRDIT
+260 LGYGRDIT

-274 EELEKAS
+274 EELEQAS

-301 IVGLSRILLATKLDK
+301 IVGLSRILLATKLDTE
-316 AQHQHMKTI
+316 QYQHMKTI

-334 IFNDIIDLDKIDRS
+334 IFNDIIDLDKVDRS

-355 PMDFPGFL
+355 AMDFPGFL

-387 DIPDWIMAD
+387 DIPDWIWAD

-425 ADELMV
+425 ADELAP

-452 EEIFALYFQV
+452 DKIFALYFQV
-462 EGDKYATGT
+462 EGDKFATGT
-471 GIGLAVSKQLVEA
+471 GIGLAVSQQLVSA
-484 MRGTIELDS
+484 MKGDIELYS
-493 EPNEGSCFSITI
+493 EEGEGACFSITI
-505 KVPRTSAPVD
+505 TVPRTKPPVD
-515 DPVVAHLPC
+515 DPMVAHLPM

-553 ARDGKQAFDCLAEQS
+553 ARDGSEALALLAS
-568 FDLVFLDIQLPD
+568 TCFDLVFLDIQLPD
-580 MTGFDIAARLRK
+580 MTGFDIAAHLRQKAK
-592 EAQEQG
+592 EQ
-598 HSLPPL
+598 SCTLPPL
-604 VALTANVISD
+604 VALTANVIRD

-628 KPLSSKAIKGVLSR
+628 KPLSSKAIKGVLAR
-642 FFAHKPRV
+642 FFAHLPAAEETASKPV
-650 SNRDRLLASTPTPP
+650 LTQQAATKPALTQSPIPNAVAKGELA
-664 TIDPPKIA
+664 A
-672 LPTTIAP
+672 QEEL
-679 PAVPAINNDESIIL
+679 IL
-693 DSVFLNDYVDT
+693 DTVFLNDYVET
-704 VGARILLS
+704 VGAAILLS
-712 SVDMLDDMSSDYLRK
+712 SVEMLEGMAPDYLSQ
-727 LNEFVA
+727 LNTFIEHQSKEA
-733 AKAQDQIVDEAHKIK
+733 IVEEAHKIK
-748 GAAGSVGLKRI
+748 GAAGSVGLKRA

-764 LIQSPEHP
+764 QIQSPNLPE
-772 DWWQE
+772 WE
-777 MAGWSQQLNHDLPG
+777 QQLLGWAADLNHYLPQDLKE
-791 DLAVLR
+791 LR
-797 QWLESRV
+797 LWLEQRL

>member
-26 LLATCIIFLAI
+26 LLAACIILLAI

-48 GNVESVDL
+48 GTFELIDM
-56 VRSIFFGLL
+56 VRSVFFGLL

-107 ELQEKIE
+107 ELQEKIT

-126 ETGRD
+126 ETARQ

-170 YRNEREEFSGCNRAM
+170 YRNELEEFSGCNRAM

-191 QEKELIGLT
+191 QEHELIGLT
-200 PYDVYPA
+200 PFDVYSA
-207 DVAEKVIETD
+207 DVAEKVVETD
-217 KEVFARNESQTYEQW
+217 KEVFGRNESQTYEQW
-232 LQYPDSRRAC
+232 LQYPEGRHAC

-249 FFDRNGQRLGL
+249 FFDRSGQRLGL

-301 IVGLSRILLATKLDK
+301 IVGLSRILLATRLDK
-316 AQHQHMKTI
+316 SQHQHMKTI

-334 IFNDIIDLDKIDRS
+334 IFNDIIDLDKFDRS
-348 RLELAPE
+348 RLELALE

-368 LARLQAEQKGLYL
+368 LTRLQAEQKGLYL

-387 DIPDWIMAD
+387 DIPDWILAD

-425 ADELMV
+425 ADELMP
-431 GEITLRFD
+431 GEVTLRFD
-439 IEDTGIGIPLALQ
+439 IEDTGIGIPQSLQ
-452 EEIFALYFQV
+452 KEIFSLYFQV

-471 GIGLAVSKQLVEA
+471 GIGLAVSKQLVDA
-484 MRGTIELDS
+484 MNGTIELDS
-493 EPNEGSCFSITI
+493 EPNEGSCFSVTI
-505 KVPRTSAPVD
+505 NALRASAPVD
-515 DPVVAHLPC
+515 DPIVAHLPA
-524 LSVLLVEDVEL
+524 LSMLLVEDVEL

-548 HQVTV
+548 HKVTV
-553 ARDGKQAFDCLAEQS
+553 ARDGGEALAWLAKVD

-580 MTGFDIAARLRK
+580 MTGFDIAAHLRN
-592 EAQEQG
+592 EAKATAKP
-598 HSLPPL
+598 LPPL

-628 KPLSSKAIKGVLSR
+628 KPLSSKAIKGVLAR
-642 FFAHKPRV
+642 FFAHRPQ
-650 SNRDRLLASTPTPP
+650 RLSRQALPATSAVPP
-664 TIDPPKIA
+664 TNTVEATPVAATDTQ
-672 LPTTIAP
+672 LH
-679 PAVPAINNDESIIL
+679 NDEDLIL
-693 DSVFLNDYVDT
+693 DTVFLTDYVDT
-704 VGARILLS
+704 VGAAILLS
-712 SVDMLDDMSSDYLRK
+712 SVDMLDDMACDYLNK

-733 AKAQDQIVDEAHKIK
+733 NKDQANIVDEAHKIK
-748 GAAGSVGLKRI
+748 GAAGSVGLKRA

-764 LIQSPEHP
+764 QIQSPDTA
-772 DWWQE
+772 DWWQQLDDWV
-777 MAGWSQQLNHDLPG
+777 AALNHHLSP

-797 QWLESRV
+797 LWLESRV